1 MTPLGS
7 ILSHTQV
14 LGREISVNSLGG
26 ARGAM
31 PDALRAQVRAPG
43 LARALLACSRRPPH
57 PVHPCSFSRSLVARA
72 PCAGRVRVVRD
83 VWKAPGAS
91 AAAGGALRAATGL
104 WEAHEWP
111 IRPNLTKST
120 AQTFLLFGAKSAE
133 NGALPTA
140 DLVPPLAAVALPSGS
155 RRGRGGAVGTAG
167 QTICNQTSHH
177 PSSGRGATRAVQ

>member
-7 ILSHTQV
+7 ILSRAQV
-14 LGREISVNSLGG
+14 LRPEISAWRLCG

-31 PDALRAQVRAPG
+31 LDALRAQVRAPG

-104 WEAHEWP
+104 WGAHEWP

-120 AQTFLLFGAKSAE
+120 AQTFLFWCEIGREWLFRLLISCLLSLPWHCQAAHVAGIAVLPNHLQPGITARRAE
-133 NGALPTA
+133 EA
-140 DLVPPLAAVALPSGS
+140 
-155 RRGRGGAVGTAG
+155 RRELRLLR
-167 QTICNQTSHH
+167 
-177 PSSGRGATRAVQ
+177 SS